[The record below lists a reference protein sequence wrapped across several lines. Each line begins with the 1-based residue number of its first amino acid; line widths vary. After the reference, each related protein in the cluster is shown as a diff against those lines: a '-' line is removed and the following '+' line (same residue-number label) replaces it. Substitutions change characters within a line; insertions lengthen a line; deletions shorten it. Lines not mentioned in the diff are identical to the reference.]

1 MKLIDEMK
9 LVVLTY
15 LLEKGARP
23 IRDIQVELEI
33 AGEEDFQ
40 PEETLNELFNDG
52 SIIPISSDRLMETNG
67 ISKWEITESGRI
79 RLKDLALDKYEEDIR
94 MPHIIRA
101 IVLVI
106 AILAFMM
113 IFPRMFRRF

>member
-1 MKLIDEMK
+1 MKLTDEMK

-15 LLEKGARP
+15 LIEKGARP
-23 IRDIQVELEI
+23 ITDIQAELEI
-33 AGEEDFQ
+33 PEDEDFQ
-40 PEETLNELFNDG
+40 PEGILNDLFFEG
-52 SIIPISSDRLMETNG
+52 CIMLISSDTTPETNE

-101 IVLVI
+101 IVLVV